1 MKKQIVFL
9 LLMSC
14 FLKLHAHNFINI
26 LSTDTHTVFLSG
38 NGKIYSSGLNLYGQ
52 LGVGYTSDY
61 ENFSEVECNAY
72 FVSIAVGEAHNLA
85 LDSNGFLWG
94 WGSNVYDQLSRNI
107 KSDNERLNISTSP
120 VKLSN
125 EKWLK
130 IYASGNLSFGIKE
143 DGTLWGWGKTSHV
156 ETGQWRGVM
165 NQINHPNNLQWKEI
179 SLHYD
184 YFVATDIQGDLWTW
198 GCINQEGGYS
208 FFDYYKKEKSSYYEV
223 NKLLNIKD
231 VDKVQ
236 ISQYNISQTANH
248 KINIYGYSVAKPQN
262 IYRDF
267 VYDISDS
274 NRSSYRSFYYK
285 QEEKSREGDKVYTG
299 YFINEQSVMHT
310 IISWGNPSG
319 AIKKLCYT
327 LIIRKDKIIL
337 WTNGERFIIDKNNI
351 RNIWTSNVIFLE
363 DTNNKIYIIGYNDY
377 NRLGINKPEEEFLYC
392 EPFVFLKEEF

>member
-26 LSTDTHTVFLSG
+26 LSTDNHTVFLSG

-94 WGSNVYDQLSRNI
+94 WG
-107 KSDNERLNISTSP
+107 
-120 VKLSN
+120 
-125 EKWLK
+125 
-130 IYASGNLSFGIKE
+130 
-143 DGTLWGWGKTSHV
+143 KTSHV

-184 YFVATDIQGDLWTW
+184 YFVATAIQGDLWTW

-310 IISWGNPSG
+310 IISWGNPSV

-327 LIIRKDKIIL
+327 LIVRKDKIIL